1 MWWFVYVWESA
12 CAFLDS
18 PPESIYVHYDPQS
31 FIVDGLTPITSS
43 SASLEP
49 IPIINGRPM
58 QPHLASPSPKKS
70 LKRSS
75 TMTDHESDAVVN
87 SPSMDNSH
95 YKRKQM
101 DVHEHEHDNND
112 STDSNVQQF
121 HLFQFPTAEALS
133 AATEADLRSLGM
145 GYRAKFIVESAK
157 IAAGKPHGA
166 AAWFAYL
173 RSLANS
179 DTTPLESTGGKDDD
193 SASAP
198 RKRKKTVLHTYSVLY
213 CTYIHTY
220 ESYFDYPALPGIL
233 PMSKH
238 IEPDPE
244 PCTL

>member
-1 MWWFVYVWESA
+1 MWFVCV

-18 PPESIYVHYDPQS
+18 PPESIYVHYNPQS
-31 FIVDGLTPITSS
+31 FIVGGMTPVTSS

-75 TMTDHESDAVVN
+75 TMTDHESDAVAN

-101 DVHEHEHDNND
+101 DVYEHEHDNND

-133 AATEADLRSLGM
+133 EATEADLRSLGM

-166 AAWFAYL
+166 AAWFAHL

-198 RKRKKTVLHTYSVLY
+198 RKRKKTVLHTYIQCTVLY
-213 CTYIHTY
+213 IHTYIHTY
-220 ESYFDYPALPGIL
+220 IRIL
-233 PMSKH
+233 F
-238 IEPDPE
+238 
-244 PCTL
+244 